1 MYIYMSN
8 SKLKLTCHKLS
19 PMAAHWRQGQSFFF
33 LLAELPLSLA
43 SVNRCENRIAFT
55 LDTLIP
61 RCAFLLFP
69 SLCVLRLFHRIC
81 IPQALHAV
89 AQFPTILQR
98 LWTRSLCIACLSDI
112 DTCFLYLTPTIWFS
126 ALFPLLILDEADTLT
141 FSVAKLVQATLYQVP
156 VPYYLNYFK
165 NIFVWHHPKNF
176 SVPRWNNSVI
186 PCLPAF
192 LANSDSNVKNKC
204 FTSRISKLWKRLRI
218 LS

>member
-19 PMAAHWRQGQSFFF
+19 PMSAHWRLGQSFFF

-98 LWTRSLCIACLSDI
+98 LSARCLCIACLSDI
-112 DTCFLYLTPTIWFS
+112 DTCFLYLTPTTWFS
-126 ALFPLLILDEADTLT
+126 ALFST
-141 FSVAKLVQATLYQVP
+141 S
-156 VPYYLNYFK
+156 YFGRSRHTYFFRRK
-165 NIFVWHHPKNF
+165 V
-176 SVPRWNNSVI
+176 S
-186 PCLPAF
+186 A
-192 LANSDSNVKNKC
+192 
-204 FTSRISKLWKRLRI
+204 SRIVSSTSALLHELFQKLFRLTSSKKLFYAKVK
-218 LS
+218 